1 MTSGLRTSNGD
12 KGPLQ
17 RGPCYQTRD
26 RQYRSHAYCRA
37 RSAMSY
43 IGLNTIRDFAL
54 LIDVS
59 VVTHPACPQTSV
71 DAHHQLVSVEAH
83 TARSRH

>member
-1 MTSGLRTSNGD
+1 
-12 KGPLQ
+12 
-17 RGPCYQTRD
+17 
-26 RQYRSHAYCRA
+26 
-37 RSAMSY
+37 MSY

-83 TARSRH
+83 STVASLTASFDYSRLNAKEPPWCF